1 MTLDFTPLKKALTS
15 LSEAIA
21 STTDETFMSSLTNL
35 AAKDNESW
43 RDSNYFEFTYELS
56 WKMLLRQLTLEE
68 GREAVVAL
76 SRKDLYRLGAK
87 KQLLDDVESW
97 FIFSIVPEMKHR
109 TPTMKIRPMQS
120 IVLLC
125 SFEYRLRRI
134 YGKVSEAR

>member
-21 STTDETFMSSLTNL
+21 STTDETFMSSLTISQQKTMKAGVIQN
-35 AAKDNESW
+35 
-43 RDSNYFEFTYELS
+43 FEFTYELS

-97 FIFSIVPEMKHR
+97 FIFHR
-109 TPTMKIRPMQS
+109 ARNETSHTYDENTANA
-120 IVLLC
+120 V
-125 SFEYRLRRI
+125 YRVTLQFLPLAQDLW
-134 YGKVSEAR
+134 KSLEAR